1 MVYRNGGEPTLTGNE
16 TGTSRM
22 TDILTD
28 LASRLG
34 AKLALID
41 DRPNG
46 HEVTWTFAEL
56 EAWANRLA
64 RSLVALGVRPKDRV
78 VSCGQNSCWLVAMS
92 NAARKIGAVGVPLNY
107 RLTAEEAAYVVDDSD
122 AVLIFADA
130 EFADFFAKIRP
141 STPKVREILIFD
153 GAPAAGQT
161 QVAPLLARQAPAPPE
176 LKEPAGEPLTMI
188 YTSGTTGKPKG
199 AVRSSL
205 GNPAQSALLWTE
217 IGYVPDDVYITTGP
231 LYHSG
236 PGGFLATAHRQGH
249 TAVLQH
255 KFDEADWLRLV
266 QTYRVTTT
274 FAAPTPIRR
283 LCQLPEEVFRRYDVS
298 SMARMVANA
307 APWSFA
313 LKQLYLSRF
322 PKNSL
327 FEVYG
332 STELGVNTL
341 LRPEH
346 QLAKPGSCGRPAPGV
361 EIALFDETG
370 ARVTKPHGEG
380 ELFVRSANMFSTYH
394 KAHEKF
400 MADRRD
406 DFQTVGDIAYF
417 DEEGFYYICDRKKDM
432 IISGGMNIY
441 PAEIEAALEGHPDI
455 ADVAVFGIPDD
466 EWGEA
471 VHAVVVARPAAALT
485 QDQITTFARSRLAG
499 YKVPRS
505 YSFASEI
512 PRTGSGKILK
522 RDLRKPYWEG
532 RKSRV

>member
-1 MVYRNGGEPTLTGNE
+1 MN
-16 TGTSRM
+16 
-22 TDILTD
+22 DILTD
-28 LASRLG
+28 LAAQLG
-34 AKLALID
+34 QKIALID
-41 DRPNG
+41 DRPG
-46 HEVTWTFAEL
+46 GRVVKWTFAEL
-56 EAWANRLA
+56 EANANRLA
-64 RSLVALGVRPKDRV
+64 RLLLEIGVKPKDRI

-92 NAARKIGAVGVPLNY
+92 NAVRKIGAVGVPLNY
-107 RLTAEEAAYVVDDSD
+107 RLTAEEASYVVDDSD
-122 AVLIFADA
+122 AVVVFADT
-130 EFADFFAKIRP
+130 EFADFFAKIA
-141 STPKVREILIFD
+141 SATPKVRHTLIFD
-153 GAPAAGQT
+153 GAPASGQT
-161 QVAPLLARQAPAPPE
+161 RVEPLLAKQAATPPE
-176 LKEPAGEPLTMI
+176 LKEPAGEPMTMI

-205 GNPAQSALLWTE
+205 GNPAQSAALWAE
-217 IGYVPDDVYITTGP
+217 IGYVRDDVYITTGP

-236 PGGFLATAHRQGH
+236 PGGFLATAHRQGN

-255 KFDEADWLRLV
+255 KFDEEDWLRLV

-283 LCQLPEEVFRRYDVS
+283 ICQLPDEVFRRYDVS

-322 PKNSL
+322 PTNSL

-332 STELGVNTL
+332 STELGVNTV

-361 EIALFDETG
+361 EIKLFDENGG
-370 ARVTKPHGEG
+370 AVTTPNTEG
-380 ELFVRSANMFSTYH
+380 ELYVKSANMFSTYH
-394 KAHEKF
+394 KAHDKF
-400 MADRRD
+400 MADRREGW
-406 DFQTVGDIAYF
+406 QTVGDIAYF

-432 IISGGMNIY
+432 IISGGVNIY
-441 PAEIEAALEGHPDI
+441 PAEIEATLETHPDI
-455 ADVAVFGIPDD
+455 NDVAVFGIPDD

-471 VHAVVVARPAAALT
+471 VHAIVVVRPGTTLSKE
-485 QDQITTFARSRLAG
+485 QITAFARDHLAG

-505 YSFASEI
+505 ISYLTEI

-522 RDLRKPYWEG
+522 RELRKSFWEG